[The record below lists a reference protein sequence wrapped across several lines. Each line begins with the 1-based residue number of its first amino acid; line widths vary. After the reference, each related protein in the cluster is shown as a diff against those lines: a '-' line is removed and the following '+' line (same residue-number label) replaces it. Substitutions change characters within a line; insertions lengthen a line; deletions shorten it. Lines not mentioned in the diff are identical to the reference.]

1 MFHYRCLTVSLC
13 TFSGDILSEKRLLP
27 IWQTKICPD
36 CTDISRGIE
45 RDHWHAMDSYVI
57 VPLSKIDFMNYKK
70 PLLGRQVQLLRLS
83 LMYVMCVFNF
93 FGLIKSFKLI
103 IPNCHFS
110 SLFFYSKLKL
120 LDFFIKVLLIWNFP

>member
-1 MFHYRCLTVSLC
+1 
-13 TFSGDILSEKRLLP
+13 
-27 IWQTKICPD
+27 
-36 CTDISRGIE
+36 
-45 RDHWHAMDSYVI
+45 MDSYVI

-120 LDFFIKVLLIWNFP
+120 LDFFIKVLLI